1 MMSRNH
7 LPSLFCLFIIF
18 FLETVPIQAQA
29 IQKEQNPYEQ
39 ILKEQD
45 FIFTAQA
52 YATASSEKKQMT
64 DPYSFKVSL
73 DSIVG
78 VLPYYGQSYTA
89 QINLTDGSIKF
100 NILKYKYELIEKKKG
115 KYQVS
120 IKPEDKNTTIQSF
133 YLTIF
138 NDGTG
143 RVDMLSRNRE
153 PMTFY
158 GSISR

>member
-1 MMSRNH
+1 MPKFYLS
-7 LPSLFCLFIIF
+7 SLVSMLFLFFIGIIQ
-18 FLETVPIQAQA
+18 TNAQVVL
-29 IQKEQNPYEQ
+29 KEQNPYAQ

-45 FIFTAQA
+45 FTFTAQA

-64 DPYSFKVSL
+64 DPYSFKVGI
-73 DSIVG
+73 DSIEG
-78 VLPYYGQSYTA
+78 ILPYYGQSYTA

-100 NILKYKYELIEKKKG
+100 NILKYKYEFMEKKKG
-115 KYQVS
+115 RYQVA

-138 NDGTG
+138 TDGTG
-143 RVDMLSRNRE
+143 QVDVLSRNRE

>member
-1 MMSRNH
+1 MPKFKK
-7 LPSLFCLFIIF
+7 LILLLIISLISLNI
-18 FLETVPIQAQA
+18 LQAQLV
-29 IQKEQNPYEQ
+29 QKVQNAYEQ

-45 FIFTAQA
+45 FTFTAQA

-64 DPYSFKVSL
+64 DPYSFKVGI
-73 DSIVG
+73 DSIEG
-78 VLPYYGQSYTA
+78 ILPYYGQSYTA

-100 NILKYKYELIEKKKG
+100 NILKYKYEFMEKKKG
-115 KYQVS
+115 RYQVS

-138 NDGTG
+138 TDGTG
-143 RVDMLSRNRE
+143 QVDVLSRNRE

>member
-1 MMSRNH
+1 MILVFVIGLHQTS
-7 LPSLFCLFIIF
+7 
-18 FLETVPIQAQA
+18 AQVA
-29 IQKEQNPYEQ
+29 LKEQNVYAQ

-45 FIFTAQA
+45 FTFTAQA

-89 QINLTDGSIKF
+89 QINLTDGSINF
-100 NILKYKYELIEKKKG
+100 SIQKYTYEFMEKKKG
-115 KYQVS
+115 KYQVA
-120 IKPEDKNTTIQSF
+120 IKADDKNTTIQSF
-133 YLTIF
+133 YMTIF
-138 NDGTG
+138 TDGTG
-143 RVDMLSRNRE
+143 QVDVLSRNRE

>member
-1 MMSRNH
+1 MLHSK
-7 LPSLFCLFIIF
+7 LSKQIIF
-18 FLETVPIQAQA
+18 LLVVLISINSLQAQV
-29 IQKEQNPYEQ
+29 IQKELNPYEQ

-45 FIFTAQA
+45 FTFTAQA

-115 KYQVS
+115 RYQVS

-138 NDGTG
+138 TDGTG
-143 RVDMLSRNRE
+143 QVDVLSRNRE

>member
-1 MMSRNH
+1 MMHSK
-7 LPSLFCLFIIF
+7 LSKLVILLFGLLFNF
-18 FLETVPIQAQA
+18 NTPQAQTL
-29 IQKEQNPYEQ
+29 QKEQNPYEQ

-45 FIFTAQA
+45 FTFTAQA
-52 YATASSEKKQMT
+52 YATASSGKKQMT
-64 DPYSFKVSL
+64 DPYSFKVTT

-78 VLPYYGQSYTA
+78 VLPYYGSSYTA
-89 QINLTDGSIKF
+89 QINLTDGSINF
-100 NILKYKYELIEKKKG
+100 SILKYKYEFMEKKKG

-133 YLTIF
+133 YLTLF
-138 NDGTG
+138 TDGTG
-143 RVDMLSRNRE
+143 QVDVLSRNRE

>member
-1 MMSRNH
+1 MPKFNLSSIISMF
-7 LPSLFCLFIIF
+7 LVLFFGINQ
-18 FLETVPIQAQA
+18 TSAQVVL
-29 IQKEQNPYEQ
+29 KEQNAYEQ

-45 FIFTAQA
+45 FTFTAQA

-73 DSIVG
+73 DSVVG

-89 QINLTDGSIKF
+89 QINLTDGSINF
-100 NILKYKYELIEKKKG
+100 SILKYKYEFMEKKKG
-115 KYQVS
+115 KYQVV
-120 IKPEDKNTTIQSF
+120 IKAEDKNTTIQSF
-133 YLTIF
+133 YMTIF
-138 NDGTG
+138 TDGTG
-143 RVDMLSRNRE
+143 QVDVLSRNRE

>member
-1 MMSRNH
+1 MTRIH
-7 LPSLFCLFIIF
+7 FPPLVCLFIIF
-18 FLETVPIQAQA
+18 FLGIMPIQAQV

-45 FIFTAQA
+45 FTFTAQA

-100 NILKYKYELIEKKKG
+100 NILKYKYEFMEKKKG
-115 KYQVS
+115 RYQVA

-133 YLTIF
+133 YMTIF
-138 NDGTG
+138 TDGTG
-143 RVDMLSRNRE
+143 QVDVLSRNRE